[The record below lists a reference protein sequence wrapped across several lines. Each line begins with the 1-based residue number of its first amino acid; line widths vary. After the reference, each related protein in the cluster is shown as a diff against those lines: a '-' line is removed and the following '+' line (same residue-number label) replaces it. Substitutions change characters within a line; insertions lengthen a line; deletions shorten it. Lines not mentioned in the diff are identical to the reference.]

1 MATLGKVPLG
11 ETTIEDEDSVSV
23 LDWKRAELDLT
34 KKAQEFFLICD
45 RDCKGFINQ
54 RDLEHLQAEVS
65 LSAEQLKDVFDALDT
80 DGNGKLTLEEFTT
93 GFSQFLLQEKIFV
106 NKVSSVQH
114 QNEGLNWDPSEK
126 RSVMMDNDEEHCFQ
140 MLMDDLGAKN
150 LLKGQE
156 EVQLLW
162 LQLRKDEPQLLS
174 NFEALLAKI
183 SIQIQEASKEKEM
196 MEFALKR
203 KEAEYLEE
211 IKHLY
216 DETEQQ
222 IQREK
227 ERIFDK
233 GMDLKSRCQEL
244 EEVLRVKEQEQ
255 EQLSQS
261 HKRLEREFG
270 ELVSEK
276 QECKMENQRLK
287 RTTEEL
293 EESLQKANNDL
304 LDAQLQIQV
313 LQQRSSQLQE
323 EQEMEL
329 YRVTESM
336 EREKLSLC
344 KQLDLLREM
353 NKHLRDEQDMSNFK
367 KPFKSGSGKQR
378 AVCAAGQCVENK
390 LCSDRQD
397 IGNSKPSLN
406 NLWQA
411 NRLSHIRK
419 GMNKESPPAERRC
432 LQRIISIEE
441 DPLPYLLEAH
451 SATPL
456 HNWVELKEEELHEE
470 QSQDVAETPSL
481 PSSQTVDPATLEQDR
496 EIFSNPDRLFKII
509 LIGNSSVGKSSVLR
523 RFCGDGFYPGI
534 CATVGIDYCVR
545 TVNVAGS
552 LLALQL
558 WDTAGQERFRSIT
571 KQFLRKVDGVVL
583 VYDITAAASFVAVQ
597 HWVQS
602 VQEEAGPEVL
612 ILLLANKTDLESERQ
627 VSTEQGKQVAMES
640 NMIFYECSA
649 FTGAN
654 ITEAIMHLA
663 RLLKEL
669 QDKEKEKF
677 VELGINSPQQNSC
690 CSK

>member
-1 MATLGKVPLG
+1 MAAFGKVPLG
-11 ETTIEDEDSVSV
+11 ETTIEDEDSVSAV
-23 LDWKRAELDLT
+23 DWKRAEVDLT

-45 RDCKGFINQ
+45 RECKGFINQ
-54 RDLEHLQAEVS
+54 RDLEYLQAEVS

-93 GFSQFLLQEKIFV
+93 GFSQFLLKEKIFV
-106 NKVSSVQH
+106 SKVNSVQD

-126 RSVMMDNDEEHCFQ
+126 RLMMMDNDEEHCFQ
-140 MLMDDLGAKN
+140 MLIDNLGAKN
-150 LLKGQE
+150 LFKGQE
-156 EVQLLW
+156 EVQILW

-174 NFEALLAKI
+174 NFEALLGKI
-183 SIQIQEASKEKEM
+183 SIQIQEANKEKEM

-203 KEAEYLEE
+203 KETEYFGE

-293 EESLQKANNDL
+293 EKSLQKANNDL

-323 EQEMEL
+323 EQEMEI

-344 KQLDLLREM
+344 KQLDFLREM
-353 NKHLRDEQDMSNFK
+353 NKHLRDEQDMSNLK
-367 KPFKSGSGKQR
+367 KPFKYGSGKQR

-397 IGNSKPSLN
+397 IGNSKLSLN

-411 NRLSHIRK
+411 NRLSHIGK
-419 GMNKESPPAERRC
+419 GMEKESPPAERRY

-441 DPLPYLLEAH
+441 DPLPYLLETH

-456 HNWVELKEEELHEE
+456 HNWVELKEEEGHEE
-470 QSQDVAETPSL
+470 QSQDVAEAPSPL
-481 PSSQTVDPATLEQDR
+481 SSQTVRPAPLGQDR

-509 LIGNSSVGKSSVLR
+509 LVGNSSVGKSSVLR

-545 TVNVAGS
+545 TVNVDDS

-558 WDTAGQERFRSIT
+558 WDTAGQERFHSIT

-583 VYDITAAASFVAVQ
+583 VYDITAAASFIAVQ
-597 HWVQS
+597 NWMQS

-612 ILLLANKTDLESERQ
+612 ILLLANKTDLESERR
-627 VSTEQGKQVAMES
+627 VSTKEGQQVAMES

-669 QDKEKEKF
+669 EDKEKEKF
-677 VELGINSPQQNSC
+677 VELGINSPQQKSC